1 MKNHYYHQN
10 VNHEIECE
18 IPSIMK
24 LWKNSL
30 FSIIKKRDEKYSIE
44 RNLSM
49 KRTIILI
56 ILLILLQA
64 CSPKG
69 SSFDSDDQ
77 FIYSEVYQDGQA
89 TGTLIVANMKGE
101 ALKQITLPAAED
113 KQIISLNPSRAEG
126 IVLVSRIQWDGLT
139 NDMDMYWINALTG
152 EINPLD
158 FQGYQYYP
166 TTRFKTYKHRFEIL
180 EHIAGMADLRYQLVD
195 LETGETT
202 DLSSINES
210 FTGMLAGEFSPN
222 ESNLLLHGKS
232 SIWLVPTDAPQDFQ
246 QISNTYIFSAYFSS
260 TGEEVFFTVKEG
272 DEFSIY
278 IYSITEQNSLLA
290 ITYPERVSVLGVLP
304 DQNDLIF
311 VSKKESLSLLNISNG
326 EEQELLPARVTN
338 VVVSSSGKKVL
349 AHDFLG
355 RNSYLIN
362 LDTLEIDQPSWLE
375 DLRMISSMDLEI
387 SDWIIFVKDDPQ
399 NLITQVKALHI
410 ETGSVQ
416 DLIESEPGLD
426 NLLLQ
431 RLPTEGT
438 SSMLLSGLAEHR
450 MVAWGINYEKGLV
463 VQLDGG
469 DDPFSNAFSLGGIS
483 TSGDYGIYSVI
494 KREELPIPM
503 VMIMNMNT
511 GEIIPITTGR
521 TPVWLVK

>member
-1 MKNHYYHQN
+1 M
-10 VNHEIECE
+10 
-18 IPSIMK
+18 
-24 LWKNSL
+24 
-30 FSIIKKRDEKYSIE
+30 
-44 RNLSM
+44 
-49 KRTIILI
+49 
-56 ILLILLQA
+56 
-64 CSPKG
+64 
-69 SSFDSDDQ
+69 
-77 FIYSEVYQDGQA
+77 
-89 TGTLIVANMKGE
+89 
-101 ALKQITLPAAED
+101 LP
-113 KQIISLNPSRAEG
+113 
-126 IVLVSRIQWDGLT
+126 
-139 NDMDMYWINALTG
+139 
-152 EINPLD
+152 
-158 FQGYQYYP
+158 
-166 TTRFKTYKHRFEIL
+166 
-180 EHIAGMADLRYQLVD
+180 
-195 LETGETT
+195 
-202 DLSSINES
+202 
-210 FTGMLAGEFSPN
+210 
-222 ESNLLLHGKS
+222 
-232 SIWLVPTDAPQDFQ
+232 
-246 QISNTYIFSAYFSS
+246 NTYIFSAYFSS